1 MLLCSESVGEGA
13 WLDRQQTDPSLN
25 NLEEQSF
32 NEIIQQT
39 WAKAHIDLVQGG
51 YEIQFLTVLLSIR
64 YGSTQEG

>member
-13 WLDRQQTDPSLN
+13 WLHGQQTDPSLN

-32 NEIIQQT
+32 IETIQGT
-39 WAKAHIDLVQGG
+39 WAKANVGLVQGG
-51 YEIQFLTVLLSIR
+51 YEVRFLTVLLPMR